1 MTKTTLKEIHAM
13 PVISVIV
20 RNHTVYDNKMFL
32 FLCHNGCGSWILQ
45 DFPAKTA
52 NIIPVQTHKGDL
64 YRFIFSS
71 H

>member
-1 MTKTTLKEIHAM
+1 MTKTTLKEIHVM

-20 RNHTVYDNKMFL
+20 RNHTVYDNKMFP

-64 YRFIFSS
+64 
-71 H
+71 